1 MTASVSES
9 SASEVSG
16 YDGQLGY
23 SDYNPS
29 GGRMRGKKKSRGRRR
44 SRKMYGGNNE
54 ENGPTGGEGSVVSQ
68 NDVNTQ
74 GPGQGQGQG
83 SEQDGGRRRRGKT
96 RKGKMYKGK
105 IRKGKTRKGKVSKW
119 IIHVKNYSRANN
131 MDFRDALKDRNC
143 KASYHKMK

>member
-29 GGRMRGKKKSRGRRR
+29 GGRMREKKKSRRRR

-68 NDVNTQ
+68 NDVSTQ
-74 GPGQGQGQG
+74 GPG

-96 RKGKMYKGK
+96 HKGKMYKGKMYKGK

-119 IIHVKNYSRANN
+119 IIHVKNYSRTNN